1 MITDLTPYRKY
12 VDDFDL
18 TDEQKL
24 ELVNA
29 LYMIIESIFDQ
40 HLGVN
45 QLILKNKEVDSLDA
59 STRVDNEAVFAS
71 ERRNSQI
78 DRCASA
84 ENDVISSSTPYG
96 RGNVRACSGRKPKGV
111 HDRINSVF
119 LPPRSPTSSD

>member
-18 TDEQKL
+18 TEEQKL
-24 ELVNA
+24 ELVNS

-45 QLILKNKEVDSLDA
+45 QLLLKSKEVDSLESNA
-59 STRVDNEAVFAS
+59 RVEHEAPVAL
-71 ERRNSQI
+71 ERRNSEI
-78 DRCASA
+78 KRFASA
-84 ENDVISSSTPYG
+84 ESDVRSSSDSYG

-111 HDRINSVF
+111 HDRLNSVF
-119 LPPRSPTSSD
+119 LPPRSPASSD

>member
-40 HLGVN
+40 QDRNGCP
-45 QLILKNKEVDSLDA
+45 QDSH
-59 STRVDNEAVFAS
+59 STNP
-71 ERRNSQI
+71 RRAKS
-78 DRCASA
+78 
-84 ENDVISSSTPYG
+84 
-96 RGNVRACSGRKPKGV
+96 
-111 HDRINSVF
+111 
-119 LPPRSPTSSD
+119 